1 MWKKLANWAIK
12 LGLTGGSVAYL
23 LMSGKVDIHA
33 AAAAMSDFS
42 LWYFAAAIGLQAI
55 QVAICAGRWQ
65 LVLRAIGAR
74 LPFLRAAE
82 LFSIGNFFGQILP
95 GAVGGDAIRMLA
107 TRRAGLDLG
116 AAINSVMLERAATVY
131 ALVLLTTLA
140 EPALLDRLSDAPAV
154 WLFPLLTLG
163 ATAGLIVQA
172 QLDRV
177 PETWRRFRIVRGFG
191 LLAADTRKCFF
202 RVGNALPVMAI
213 ALIGHVNL
221 AMVVWVLA
229 LGLGAP
235 ITLVD
240 CLVLVPPVIL
250 VATLPISIAG
260 WGAREVAMVTVF
272 GLIGVPS
279 AQATALSVLFGV
291 ATLIIALPGGLFW
304 LLERRLTPLAE
315 NPD

>member
-1 MWKKLANWAIK
+1 MWKSLANWAIK
-12 LGLTGGSVAYL
+12 LGLTAGSVAYL
-23 LMSGKVDIHA
+23 IHKVDLHA
-33 AAAAMSDFS
+33 AWNAMRDFS
-42 LWYFAAAIGLQAI
+42 PWFFAAAIGLQVV
-55 QVAICAGRWQ
+55 QVAICALRWQ
-65 LVLRAIGAR
+65 RVLRAIGGY

-116 AAINSVMLERAATVY
+116 ASINSVMLERGATVY

-140 EPALLDRLSDAPAV
+140 EPALLDRVTDAPAV

-163 ATAGLIVQA
+163 ATLGLAVLA
-172 QLDRV
+172 QLDHV
-177 PETWRRFRIVRGFG
+177 PAGWRRFRIVRGFG
-191 LLAADTRKCFF
+191 QLAADTRKCFF
-202 RVGNALPVMAI
+202 RIRNAAPVIAI

-235 ITLVD
+235 VTLVD

-279 AQATALSVLFGV
+279 PQATALSVLFGV

-304 LLERRLTPLAE
+304 LMERRITPLDE
-315 NPD
+315 NPG

>member
-1 MWKKLANWAIK
+1 MWKRLANWAIK
-12 LGLTGGSVAYL
+12 LGLTGGSLAYL
-23 LMSGKVDIHA
+23 LHKVDLEA
-33 AAAAMSDFS
+33 AWQAGRHISPWFFV
-42 LWYFAAAIGLQAI
+42 LAIALQGV

-65 LVLRAIGAR
+65 VVLHAIGAR
-74 LPFLRAAE
+74 LGFWRAAE

-116 AAINSVMLERAATVY
+116 ASINSVLLERAATVY

-140 EPALLDRLSDAPAV
+140 EPALIGRLPDGPFI
-154 WLFPLLTLG
+154 WLFPALTVG
-163 ATAGLIVQA
+163 ATLGLIVQS

-177 PETWRRFRIVRGFG
+177 PESWTRFRIVRGFG

-202 RVGNALPVMAI
+202 RPRNGAPVMAV
-213 ALIGHVNL
+213 ALLGHINL

-229 LGLGAP
+229 LGLDAP
-235 ITLVD
+235 VALVD

-250 VATLPISIAG
+250 IATLPISIAG
-260 WGAREVAMVTVF
+260 WGTREVAMVTMF
-272 GLIGVPS
+272 GFIGVPS
-279 AQATALSVLFGV
+279 AQATALSVLFGIS
-291 ATLIIALPGGLFW
+291 TLLIALPGGLFW
-304 LLERRLTPLAE
+304 LMERRIAPLKE

>member
-1 MWKKLANWAIK
+1 MWKSLANWAIK
-12 LGLTGGSVAYL
+12 LGLTAGSVAYL
-23 LMSGKVDIHA
+23 LHKVDLDA
-33 AAAAMSDFS
+33 AWNAMRDFS
-42 LWYFAAAIGLQAI
+42 PWYFLGAMGLQLV
-55 QVAICAGRWQ
+55 QVAICAVRWQ
-65 LVLRAIGAR
+65 SVLRAIGAR

-107 TRRAGLDLG
+107 TRRAGIDL
-116 AAINSVMLERAATVY
+116 ASAINSVMLERGATVY

-140 EPALLDRLSDAPAV
+140 EPALLDRLPDAPTV

-163 ATAGLIVQA
+163 ATAGLSVLA
-172 QLDRV
+172 LLDRL
-177 PETWRRFRIVRGFG
+177 PGSWTRFRIVRGFAQ
-191 LLAADTRKCFF
+191 LAADTRKTFF
-202 RVGNALPVMAI
+202 HPKNGLPLMGI
-213 ALIGHVNL
+213 ALLGHVNL
-221 AMVVWVLA
+221 AMVIWVLA

-235 ITLVD
+235 VTLVD

-291 ATLIIALPGGLFW
+291 ATLATALPGGLFW
-304 LLERRLTPLAE
+304 LIERRITPLE
-315 NPD
+315 EG

>member
-1 MWKKLANWAIK
+1 MWKSLANWAIK
-12 LGLTGGSVAYL
+12 LALTAASVAYL
-23 LMSGKVDIHA
+23 LHKVDLNA
-33 AAAAMSDFS
+33 AYEAARDFS
-42 LWYFAAAIGLQAI
+42 PWYFAAAMGLQGV
-55 QVAICAGRWQ
+55 QVAICAVRWQ
-65 LVLRAIGAR
+65 TVLRAIGAR
-74 LPFLRAAE
+74 LGFLRAAE

-116 AAINSVMLERAATVY
+116 ASINSVMLERAATVY

-140 EPALLDRLSDAPAV
+140 EPALLGRLPNAPAI
-154 WLFPLLTLG
+154 WLFPVLTLG
-163 ATAGLIVQA
+163 ASAGLAVLA
-172 QLDRV
+172 LLDRV
-177 PETWRRFRIVRGFG
+177 PEGWRRFKVVRGFG
-191 LLAADTRKCFF
+191 QLAADTRKCFF
-202 RVGNALPVMAI
+202 RPRNGAPILSI

-235 ITLVD
+235 VTLVD

-279 AQATALSVLFGV
+279 AQATALSVLFGL
-291 ATLIIALPGGLFW
+291 ATLLIALPGGALW
-304 LLERRLTPLAE
+304 LMERRITPLGE
-315 NPD
+315 EP